1 MDFLSE
7 INWGEQIVLLA
18 VLFVS
23 ISFHEFSHGWAA
35 SQMGDDTAEREGRL
49 TLNPLSHID
58 LYGTIILPIALLL
71 FSGGNFVFGW
81 AKPVPYNPYNLRDQ
95 RRDPALVALAGPAS
109 NIFIAVVA
117 ALVFRFLPDT
127 TASLNEFLIIVF
139 YLNFFLALFNL
150 IPLPPLDG
158 SKILAAILPEAGR
171 RVFETLERIGPIFAL
186 LILFFILDI
195 IAPFLNMLIEGAFR
209 FLTGV

>member
-71 FSGGNFVFGW
+71 FSGGNFVFGRKR
-81 AKPVPYNPYNLRDQ
+81 AGVAEIVRGPDYRGRGVAVSVMLKYLPV
-95 RRDPALVALAGPAS
+95 
-109 NIFIAVVA
+109 
-117 ALVFRFLPDT
+117 
-127 TASLNEFLIIVF
+127 
-139 YLNFFLALFNL
+139 
-150 IPLPPLDG
+150 
-158 SKILAAILPEAGR
+158 
-171 RVFETLERIGPIFAL
+171 
-186 LILFFILDI
+186 
-195 IAPFLNMLIEGAFR
+195 
-209 FLTGV
+209 